1 MVLNEISGRV
11 GKVWYQQT
19 FSTTTGSP
27 ELYPS
32 SLGGQDP
39 MLVIVLCRFSMPIG
53 KYFFKINQ
61 SHLHPYLYRK

>member
-1 MVLNEISGRV
+1 
-11 GKVWYQQT
+11 
-19 FSTTTGSP
+19 
-27 ELYPS
+27 
-32 SLGGQDP
+32 